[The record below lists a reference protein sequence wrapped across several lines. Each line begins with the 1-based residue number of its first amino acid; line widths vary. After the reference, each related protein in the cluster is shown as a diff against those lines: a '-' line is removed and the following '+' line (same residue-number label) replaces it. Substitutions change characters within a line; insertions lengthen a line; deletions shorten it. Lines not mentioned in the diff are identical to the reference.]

1 MCHGR
6 RRGAS
11 PNVALRLVIGVSQA
25 VTYLLIMSDTATGAN
40 VVRALIGAVF
50 LTIGTVP
57 VVANEALKL
66 DGLAPKSDLRDS
78 LPICENIP
86 YDKANCVRA
95 LACLG
100 SEGVYFDGQVH
111 GWDTGIIIGFLDDGT
126 ACNGEWVAGG
136 PQTPGRASMTCDN
149 GVEAN
154 VLYHTLN
161 NETGTVIGSG
171 LDNQG
176 REITAWSGEKVL
188 QFLTGPEDDTPV
200 LPCGPAPIPIS

>member
-11 PNVALRLVIGVSQA
+11 PNVELQLVIGVSQT
-25 VTYLLIMSDTATGAN
+25 VTYLLLMSHSANGAYA
-40 VVRALIGAVF
+40 VRALIGAVF
-50 LTIGTVP
+50 LAIGTGP
-57 VVANEALKL
+57 VAANETLNL
-66 DGLAPKSDLRDS
+66 EGLTPKIDPKAS
-78 LPICENIP
+78 LPVCENIP

-126 ACNGEWVAGG
+126 ACNGEWIAGG
-136 PQTPGRASMTCDN
+136 PQTPGRASLICEN
-149 GVEAN
+149 GVEAD

-188 QFLTGPEDDTPV
+188 QFLTGPDDDTPV

>member
-1 MCHGR
+1 M
-6 RRGAS
+6 
-11 PNVALRLVIGVSQA
+11 VLRVVIGVSQA
-25 VTYLLIMSDTATGAN
+25 VDYSLIVPDAANGEN

-50 LTIGTVP
+50 LAIGASP
-57 VVANEALKL
+57 VVANETLKL
-66 DGLAPKSDLRDS
+66 DGLEPKTDPKAS
-78 LPICENIP
+78 LPVCENTP
-86 YDKANCVRA
+86 YEKSNCVRA

-100 SEGVYFDGQVH
+100 SEGVYFDGQAH

-126 ACNGEWVAGG
+126 PCNGEWVAGG
-136 PQTPGRASMTCDN
+136 PQTPGRASMICEN

-171 LDNQG
+171 SDNQG